1 MAYTA
6 PLLHPR
12 DLINNFPSISRKT
25 FAEVM
30 GVKVDTINK
39 WCAGQRNPTPQAMRQ
54 AADIQERLEMDNS
67 YRDRILKEIQPNVL
81 GLND

>member
-12 DLINNFPSISRKT
+12 DLINGYPSISRKT

-30 GVKVDTINK
+30 GVKVGTINK
-39 WCAGQRNPTPQAMRQ
+39 WCAGQRTPTPQAMRQ
-54 AADIQERLEMDNS
+54 AADIKERIEFDAS
-67 YRDRILKEIQPNVL
+67 YRDRIFNEIQPSVL
-81 GLND
+81 GFC